1 MKYSRLPGI
10 DKDWSN
16 IILGCW
22 QLAPSGGWGG
32 DLCSPKDAEAV
43 VKTALNSGITAFDA
57 AEGYGDG
64 ESERRLSKALG
75 SQLDD
80 VVVVSKIWPDAELN
94 EAAYGERLNGTLKA
108 LGRDYVDLFLVHW
121 PGEYFNSKEK
131 SARLCDCMGALK
143 ASGKAKLV
151 GLSNFKE
158 EDLLR
163 IGDRVSGFSMNQ
175 VPYSLLDRSYEG
187 KTRSVCESTSISYM
201 AYSPVARGMLA
212 RRLEP
217 SELEYHARQVDDFYR
232 ERYKDALKVFEVV
245 EAVAKEAGCL
255 PVHVALAWVLVQ
267 PNIFTAIMGS
277 RKAAQVPEFA
287 AATELVLSNEQLQ
300 RLTEASERFHL
311 IDSFLS

>member
-16 IILGCW
+16 ITLGCW
-22 QLAPSGGWGG
+22 QLAPSGGWG

-43 VKTALNSGITAFDA
+43 VKTALDSGITAFDT

-80 VVVVSKIWPDAELN
+80 VVVVSKIWPDADLSER
-94 EAAYGERLNGTLKA
+94 AYEERLNGSLKA

-163 IGDRVSGFSMNQ
+163 MGDRVSGFSMNQ

-300 RLTEASERFHL
+300 RLIEASERFHL